1 MNGCA
6 RLRDNDALWLVIFA
20 LQYYDSLYRQ
30 FPKAIAAEAAAIMT
44 RTRET
49 ADAQMRAGV
58 EQAKADLARAVAL
71 AAQDVARDVARRQA
85 TQWLAYGMA
94 VGAALVVTGNR
105 DWARAGAVSGAP
117 AVIDNGLQGCELDRD
132 DDRGQSVH
140 RRYFPAAGLQPAAVA
155 SATEQNIRSS
165 APVMVTRA

>member
-1 MNGCA
+1 MADGMEA
-6 RLRDNDALWLVIFA
+6 HDATGFEKLIGRTATETERRQLRRVKEVLGLRDNDALWLVIFA

-30 FPKAIAAEAAAIMT
+30 FPKAIATEAAAIMT

-94 VGAALVVTGNR
+94 VGAALVVTGI
-105 DWARAGAVSGAP
+105 AIGRALAP
-117 AVIDNGLQGCELDRD
+117 
-132 DDRGQSVH
+132 
-140 RRYFPAAGLQPAAVA
+140 
-155 SATEQNIRSS
+155 
-165 APVMVTRA
+165 